1 MCINYVFIISERTC
15 HITQMAFL
23 AEEEEFK
30 SYVLPKLPVSK
41 EAQKAAKMENC
52 TITTKK
58 KTHFPFLQLWT
69 AYWLFLEQ
77 FGKKLILFGHN
88 IQSFDCPVLM
98 HALQACNKVSE
109 FTEAVDGFVDTL
121 KLFNFVKPGLSSYRQ
136 ENLCECLSGI
146 VYTAH
151 NAIGDVSALK
161 TLVQSY
167 FTSIKLDKP
176 DIQRCSV
183 TVQSVI
189 ASYLYSF
196 QIRLNLPSLQPL
208 VARKITSQGIAR
220 KIAGSGLQYTH
231 LQTAFNHNQNGIS
244 NLCVGNNVK
253 AQCGLQNPKK
263 IISSLNNQLAQ
274 CNESWNF
281 YWEIVFIISLS

>member
-1 MCINYVFIISERTC
+1 MCLSFQKEHVTSHKWLFWQRKKNLNRMCFR
-15 HITQMAFL
+15 
-23 AEEEEFK
+23 
-30 SYVLPKLPVSK
+30 SYQYARRHKKLPKW
-41 EAQKAAKMENC
+41 
-52 TITTKK
+52 
-58 KTHFPFLQLWT
+58 KTVPLRQRRKRTFHFCSCGQLT
-69 AYWLFLEQ
+69 DFFLEQ

-109 FTEAVDGFVDTL
+109 FTEVVDGFVDTL

-167 FTSIKLDKP
+167 FTSIELDKP

-274 CNESWNF
+274 CNES
-281 YWEIVFIISLS
+281 

>member
-23 AEEEEFK
+23 AEEEEFE

-41 EAQKAAKMENC
+41 EAQKLPKW
-52 TITTKK
+52 
-58 KTHFPFLQLWT
+58 KTVPLRQRRKRTFHFCSCGQLT
-69 AYWLFLEQ
+69 DFFLEQ

-109 FTEAVDGFVDTL
+109 FTEVVDGFVDTL

-244 NLCVGNNVK
+244 NLCVRNNVK

-274 CNESWNF
+274 CNES
-281 YWEIVFIISLS
+281 

>member
-88 IQSFDCPVLM
+88 IQSVDYLVLM

-109 FTEAVDGFVDTL
+109 FTEVVDGFVDTL
-121 KLFNFVKPGLSSYRQ
+121 KLFKLVKPGLSSYRQ

-189 ASYLYSF
+189 ASSLYSS

-208 VARKITSQGIAR
+208 VARKIIV
-220 KIAGSGLQYTH
+220 KGLPGRLLEVASSILICRQHSMMITR
-231 LQTAFNHNQNGIS
+231 I
-244 NLCVGNNVK
+244 CVGNNME
-253 AQCGLQNPKK
+253 AQWELQNPKK
-263 IISSLNNQLAQ
+263 L
-274 CNESWNF
+274 
-281 YWEIVFIISLS
+281 

>member
-15 HITQMAFL
+15 HITQLAFL

-41 EAQKAAKMENC
+41 EAQKVTGISCQNGKLYHYDKEENALSISAAVDSLLTFC
-52 TITTKK
+52 
-58 KTHFPFLQLWT
+58 
-69 AYWLFLEQ
+69 EQ
-77 FGKKLILFGHN
+77 FEKKLILFGHY

-109 FTEAVDGFVDTL
+109 FTEVVDGFVDTL
-121 KLFNFVKPGLSSYRQ
+121 KLFKLVKPGLSSYRQ

-151 NAIGDVSALK
+151 NAIDDVSALK

-167 FTSIKLDKP
+167 FTSSELDNP

-189 ASYLYSF
+189 ASYLYSC

-208 VARKITSQGIAR
+208 VARKIISQGIAR

-231 LQTAFNHNQNGIS
+231 LQTAFNDDTQNGIS
-244 NLCVGNNVK
+244 NLCRE
-253 AQCGLQNPKK
+253 QCGSSVRVTKSKK
-263 IISSLNNQLAQ
+263 IISSLNNHFAQ
-274 CNESWNF
+274 CNES
-281 YWEIVFIISLS
+281 

>member
-98 HALQACNKVSE
+98 HALQVCNKVSE
-109 FTEAVDGFVDTL
+109 FTEVVDGFVDTL

-161 TLVQSY
+161 TLV
-167 FTSIKLDKP
+167 
-176 DIQRCSV
+176 
-183 TVQSVI
+183 
-189 ASYLYSF
+189 
-196 QIRLNLPSLQPL
+196 LPSLQPL